1 VQPERP
7 VSEKGFVHSPFD
19 PVVTSCSDP
28 GLFTSFSYSVLA
40 GYSTLLAPP
49 ASAKV
54 EAISGEETLVPPIVH
69 Q

>member
-1 VQPERP
+1 
-7 VSEKGFVHSPFD
+7 VHSPFE

-54 EAISGEETLVPPIVH
+54 EAINGEATLVPPIVH